1 MYENNIQ
8 EEDILSLFTTYG
20 IGTAK
25 VNNIKWYQR
34 AFIHQSLKSTKRHS
48 KSNERLEFL
57 GDGILDMATKFY
69 LYKRFPK
76 ENEGFM
82 TEKKNNIVKNEMI
95 GKIAIEMKLNKWLLM
110 SEEFKH
116 IRTNVKKMGC
126 VFEAFIASMF
136 MDFQTAQVNNGYNL
150 VQTFVENVFE
160 KHINWENLIHNDD
173 NFKNKLQIVL
183 QREFKVTPFYMENK
197 DKNDNNVS
205 YNMQVFLSILPSQ
218 SSLLQG
224 QTLLQNKTFLDP
236 INLQIVK
243 EFVSVSNSE
252 NKNVFLFLGEGT
264 HKIKKKAEQIASLM
278 ALRNLEVD

>member
-1 MYENNIQ
+1 MHKINNIQ
-8 EEDILSLFTTYG
+8 EKDILSLFNTYG
-20 IGTAK
+20 ITTAK
-25 VNNIKWYQR
+25 VYNMNWYQR
-34 AFIHQSLKSTKRHS
+34 AFIHQSLISAKKHS

-82 TEKKNNIVKNEMI
+82 TEKKNNIVKNEVI
-95 GKIAIEMKLNKWLLM
+95 GKIAIEMKLNNWLLM

-116 IRTNVKKMGC
+116 IRTNLKRMGG
-126 VFEAFIASMF
+126 VFEAFVAAMF
-136 MDFQTAQVNNGYNL
+136 MDFHTSQINNAFNL

-160 KHINWENLIHNDD
+160 KHINWEDLIHNDD
-173 NFKNKLQIVL
+173 NYKNKLQIVL

-197 DKNDNNVS
+197 TNTNNS
-205 YNMQVFLSILPSQ
+205 YHMQVFLSIEPI
-218 SSLLQG
+218 
-224 QTLLQNKTFLDP
+224 TLLNP
-236 INLQIVK
+236 IVLSSMNLQIVK
-243 EFVSVSNSE
+243 EFVSNAE

-278 ALRNLEVD
+278 ALRNLEID